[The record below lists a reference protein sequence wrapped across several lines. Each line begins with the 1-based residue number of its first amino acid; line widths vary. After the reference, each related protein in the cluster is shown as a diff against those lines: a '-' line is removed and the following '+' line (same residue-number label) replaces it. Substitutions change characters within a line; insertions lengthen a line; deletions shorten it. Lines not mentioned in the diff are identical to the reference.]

1 MQTPCCLDVIT
12 GISYRKSE
20 WVKTK
25 NDHQVQ
31 VPVDFQLSYL
41 RKTVQIINQRFHD
54 QQYLNNT
61 HV

>member
-1 MQTPCCLDVIT
+1 MSLLASATEKP
-12 GISYRKSE
+12 E

-54 QQYLNNT
+54 EQYLNNT